1 MNKLNGR
8 IACIPLYIVVGFWGA
23 TLFLY
28 CSNIF
33 IQYPGGGKLIVFGYV
48 LFCAVLLIAGYFLGL
63 KIRFKTVDIKN
74 TNRVAVLG
82 FLFYLILF
90 VPTVYSYTGNNIFSF
105 FDLLLS
111 PSDAYKSMVD
121 TVTDSRDE
129 RGALIL
135 VKTLLSPFVITVIPY
150 FSYTW
155 FKYKE
160 NGRYL
165 VAVIFLYFSMS
176 VYRGTDKEGFDVLIL
191 VFSAL
196 LMANPSMFTFLSKDK
211 KKALYFVFIFV
222 VLLVLV
228 YNFSYRKG
236 ERLSGVNEVCFKG
249 TAICNAID
257 PEQGGAAFGA
267 FMLSR
272 YLTQGY
278 HGLSI
283 AFEADFNSGYGFG
296 HSRPLQYL
304 SSKVFGGVDRNMV
317 VSQLDS
323 LGWASKGLWSTGFVW
338 LANDVPLLL
347 VPFVILFFGLI
358 MALAWKMAI
367 TRENFPA
374 IIVFSFMFFSL
385 IYMPGNLQL
394 AQSGDLYV
402 GYLFWLSF
410 FLLGAF
416 VPKKRNV

>member
-1 MNKLNGR
+1 MDKLNSR
-8 IACIPLYIVVGFWGA
+8 TAYVPLYIVVGFWSV
-23 TLFLY
+23 TLLLY
-28 CSNIF
+28 CSNLF
-33 IQYPGGGKLIVFGYV
+33 IQYPDGGKILVFGYV
-48 LFCAVLLIAGYFLGL
+48 FLSAVLLIAGYFFGL
-63 KIRFKTVDIKN
+63 RLRFRVIDIKN
-74 TNRVAVLG
+74 PERVAGLG

-90 VPTVYSYTGNNIFSF
+90 VPTVYSYTGNSIFSF
-105 FDLLLS
+105 FDLLFS

-121 TVTDSRDE
+121 TVTGSRDE
-129 RGALIL
+129 RGSLIL
-135 VKTLLSPFVITVIPY
+135 VKTLLSPFVISVIPY

-155 FKYKE
+155 FKYRK

-165 VAVIFLYFSMS
+165 IAVIFLYFSMS

-196 LMANPSMFTFLSKDK
+196 LMASPSVFSFLSKDRK
-211 KKALYFVFIFV
+211 KIFYIFFVLMAL
-222 VLLVLV
+222 LMLV

-257 PEQGGAAFGA
+257 PEQGGGEFGA

-278 HGLSI
+278 HGLSL
-283 AFEADFNSGYGFG
+283 AFGAEYNSGYGFG

-304 SSKVFGGVDRNMV
+304 SSKVFGDVDRNMV

-338 LANDVPLLL
+338 LANDVPLLM
-347 VPFVILFFGLI
+347 VPFVIMFFGFI
-358 MALAWKMAI
+358 MAMAWKMAV

-385 IYMPGNLQL
+385 VYMPGNLQL

-410 FLLGAF
+410 FLLGSF
-416 VPKKRNV
+416 VPKKRSV